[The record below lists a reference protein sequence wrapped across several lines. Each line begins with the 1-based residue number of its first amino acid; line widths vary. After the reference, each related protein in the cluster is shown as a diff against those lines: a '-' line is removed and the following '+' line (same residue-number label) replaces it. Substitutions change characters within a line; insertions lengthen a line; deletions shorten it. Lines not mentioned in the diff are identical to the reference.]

1 MPLLSDESNPQRA
14 EERES
19 FRVATVSAKLNCAE
33 TDQLDSLAKKRG
45 VQRGELIR
53 QLILRELAR
62 DAGVTT
68 VSPELTEIVGV
79 RLLLINLL
87 KATATGGAMTTEEY
101 DRTVM
106 TVKREKRGFAVKTLR
121 EQQEA

>member
-14 EERES
+14 EERDS
-19 FRVATVSAKLNCAE
+19 FRVATVSAKLNCVE

-62 DAGVTT
+62 EAGVTA
-68 VSPELTEIVGV
+68 VSAELTEIVGV
-79 RLLLINLL
+79 RLLLGNLL
-87 KATATGGAMTTEEY
+87 KATGTIPPQEY
-101 DRTVM
+101 ERIVTAVR
-106 TVKREKRGFAVKTLR
+106 REKRAIAAEVK
-121 EQQEA
+121 QELEA